1 MPMDP
6 VWSTKCFLDSSC
18 IKNGFY
24 IFDWLKKIKRIFHDT
39 WKLCKIKISVSINK
53 ALLKHSHTHSFMIL
67 FWLLSCFKGRVE
79 YLWQSLDGPLWVNY
93 FLSSPCLEE
102 DVHQDV
108 RVYLT
113 ISGSLNIKFIFSLFV
128 IMYTINMHGSI
139 ISALFHFSLCID
151 DF

>member
-93 FLSSPCLEE
+93 FLSSPFIEK
-102 DVHQDV
+102 
-108 RVYLT
+108 VYWPLVLKKMYIKMYVYILPFQVPWT
-113 ISGSLNIKFIFSLFV
+113 SNSYFPSLWS
-128 IMYTINMHGSI
+128 
-139 ISALFHFSLCID
+139 CIP
-151 DF
+151 

>member
-93 FLSSPCLEE
+93 FLSSPFIEK
-102 DVHQDV
+102 
-108 RVYLT
+108 VYWPLVLKNMYNKMYVYILPFQVPWT
-113 ISGSLNIKFIFSLFV
+113 SNSYFPSLWS
-128 IMYTINMHGSI
+128 
-139 ISALFHFSLCID
+139 CIP
-151 DF
+151 